1 MDILRDNCYAN
12 WGGIYQHSWNEGGDL
27 GVMLYCDVW
36 CWSWLQG
43 QVHTYDEKMGVKYTN
58 M

>member
-1 MDILRDNCYAN
+1 MVFIKIPEINSTVSGR
-12 WGGIYQHSWNEGGDL
+12 
-27 GVMLYCDVW
+27 VMFDVPGL
-36 CWSWLQG
+36 LQG